1 MTVHVP
7 DRFKAA
13 NAFWIG
19 LGKIGLTPAA
29 VLSQA
34 RLPLTVYDG
43 KYADLPTH
51 TSFTVFRISS
61 GGQIAHFFRLKLR
74 RHAGKNLQAP
84 HVLSQIH
91 SQRRAWAGPSC
102 QTWLL
107 ATLQVWDYLLG
118 VTVNSLRFFTG
129 VSKRDG
135 TRVLAGNLERTHPFD
150 FNFASFAAMNARM
163 SSDIP
168 NSLSH
173 CSL

>member
-1 MTVHVP
+1 KSRSVCSLRWVQTIGDRSGRRDLRAAGVPGTQSDHRLTRGMSRQRDCFQTKCQREKKMTAHVP

-74 RHAGKNLQAP
+74 RHAGKN
-84 HVLSQIH
+84 
-91 SQRRAWAGPSC
+91 
-102 QTWLL
+102 
-107 ATLQVWDYLLG
+107 
-118 VTVNSLRFFTG
+118 
-129 VSKRDG
+129 
-135 TRVLAGNLERTHPFD
+135 
-150 FNFASFAAMNARM
+150 
-163 SSDIP
+163 
-168 NSLSH
+168 
-173 CSL
+173 

>member
-1 MTVHVP
+1 MLVRT
-7 DRFKAA
+7 FKHRTYCRRS
-13 NAFWIG
+13 
-19 LGKIGLTPAA
+19 TPSAE
-29 VLSQA
+29 
-34 RLPLTVYDG
+34 
-43 KYADLPTH
+43 H
-51 TSFTVFRISS
+51 
-61 GGQIAHFFRLKLR
+61 
-74 RHAGKNLQAP
+74 
-84 HVLSQIH
+84 
-91 SQRRAWAGPSC
+91 GPSC